1 MKAPARS
8 ADRPSDQ
15 APPRRTHSAKQST
28 RPGDGVA
35 IESPPRPLDD
45 LSGNRLLA
53 VLSPDDRELVRPN
66 LEFVPLEVRQI
77 LERPG
82 EPISHAH
89 FVESGLVSMIGVNR
103 ANHRIEVGMVGYE
116 GVTGLGVVLGAERS
130 AHEALVQS
138 SGAAWRISTP
148 ALRQVMA
155 SSPIF
160 AETLLRYVHVF
171 MVQAN
176 HTAIAAGRGKIHERL
191 ARGLLMWHD
200 RVRDDELSVTH
211 DFLALLLGVRRPG
224 VTVALHELEG
234 KGLIRST
241 RNMVRILDRGG
252 LQRAARG
259 YYGTPEAEYD
269 HLIVGA
275 LVRPRVHPI

>member
-1 MKAPARS
+1 MKAPESTCRGGGVGIAS
-8 ADRPSDQ
+8 AP
-15 APPRRTHSAKQST
+15 T
-28 RPGDGVA
+28 
-35 IESPPRPLDD
+35 LDD
-45 LSGNRLLA
+45 PYGNRLLA
-53 VLSPDDRELVRPN
+53 LLLPADRELMRPS
-66 LEFVPLEVRQI
+66 LEFVPLKVRQI

-89 FVESGLVSMIGVNR
+89 FVNSGLVSMIGVNQ
-103 ANHRIEVGMVGYE
+103 ADRIEVGMVGYE
-116 GVTGLGVVLGAERS
+116 GVTGVGVVLGAERS
-130 AHEALVQS
+130 TNEALVQS

-155 SSPIF
+155 SSPTF
-160 AETLLRYVHVF
+160 KDTLLRYVHVF
-171 MVQAN
+171 MVQAT
-176 HTAIAAGRGKIHERL
+176 HTAIAAGRGKIDERL

-200 RVRDDELSVTH
+200 RVRDDQLSVSH

-224 VTVALHELEG
+224 VTVALHKLEG

-241 RNMVRILDRGG
+241 RNMVRILDRAG

-269 HLIVGA
+269 RSIIGA
-275 LVRPRVHPI
+275 VVQPPILPL

>member
-15 APPRRTHSAKQST
+15 APPRRIAKESTHRGDRGGTESA
-28 RPGDGVA
+28 
-35 IESPPRPLDD
+35 PRPFDD
-45 LSGNRLLA
+45 PSGNRLLA
-53 VLSPDDRELVRPN
+53 LLSPADRELVQPN
-66 LEFVPLEVRQI
+66 LGFVPLKVWQV

-89 FVESGLVSMIGVNR
+89 FVDSGLVSMIGVNQ
-103 ANHRIEVGMVGYE
+103 AKHRIEVGMVGYE

-130 AHEALVQS
+130 TNEALVQS

-148 ALRQVMA
+148 ALREVMA
-155 SSPIF
+155 SSPTF
-160 AETLLRYVHVF
+160 TGTLLRYVHVF

-200 RVRDDELSVTH
+200 RVRDDQLSVTH

-252 LQRAARG
+252 LRRAARG
-259 YYGTPEAEYD
+259 YYGAPEAEYD
-269 HLIVGA
+269 RSIGDA
-275 LVRPRVHPI
+275 LL

>member
-1 MKAPARS
+1 MKAPARP

-15 APPRRTHSAKQST
+15 APERRIHSVNEST
-28 RPGDGVA
+28 RRGGDGVG
-35 IESPPRPLDD
+35 IELAPKALDHP
-45 LSGNRLLA
+45 SGNRLLA
-53 VLSPDDRELVRPN
+53 VLSPADRELVRPN

-89 FVESGLVSMIGVNR
+89 FVESGVVSMIGVTTANR
-103 ANHRIEVGMVGYE
+103 RIEVGMVGYE
-116 GVTGLGVVLGAERS
+116 GVTGLGVVLGAERAS
-130 AHEALVQS
+130 NEAIVQS

-148 ALRQVMA
+148 ALREVMA
-155 SSPIF
+155 SSPTF

-176 HTAIAAGRGKIHERL
+176 HTAIAAGCGKIHERL

-234 KGLIRST
+234 KGLIRSR

-252 LQRAARG
+252 LQRAARS

-269 HLIVGA
+269 RSIGDA
-275 LVRPRVHPI
+275 LL

>member
-15 APPRRTHSAKQST
+15 APARRIHGANEFT
-28 RPGDGVA
+28 RRGDGVG
-35 IESPPRPLDD
+35 IELAPKPLDRP
-45 LSGNRLLA
+45 SGNRLLA
-53 VLSPDDRELVRPN
+53 VLSPADRELVRPN

-89 FVESGLVSMIGVNR
+89 FVDSGLVSMIGVTTANR
-103 ANHRIEVGMVGYE
+103 RIEVGMVGYE

-130 AHEALVQS
+130 ANEALVQS

-148 ALRQVMA
+148 ALREVMA
-155 SSPIF
+155 RSPTF

-191 ARGLLMWHD
+191 ARGLLMWQD

-259 YYGTPEAEYD
+259 YYGAPEAEYD
-269 HLIVGA
+269 RSIGDA
-275 LVRPRVHPI
+275 LL